1 VNNVKRDRIRNDDIK
16 NKGRSKYNWTSG
28 KEKLAYLR
36 KIMGME
42 EHKEQEE

>member
-1 VNNVKRDRIRNDDIK
+1 VENVKRDRIRNDAIK
-16 NKGRSKYNWTSG
+16 DGGRSKYNWKSG